1 MVSDIHPWIEPL
13 AKAKANQITFHIE
26 IAPEYNSLC
35 DILSI
40 IKRKSI
46 RTGVALKPM
55 TPICNTLISLIRED
69 MIDMVL
75 IMTVG
80 KKYLE
85 PGFGGQAFMKDTLG
99 KVTQLRNSFPNLD
112 IQVDG
117 GLDLETVKFAAEAGA
132 NVIVSGTGIF
142 KHSEPASAI
151 EQMRDV
157 VLRKICN

>member
-1 MVSDIHPWIEPL
+1 
-13 AKAKANQITFHIE
+13 
-26 IAPEYNSLC
+26 
-35 DILSI
+35 
-40 IKRKSI
+40 
-46 RTGVALKPM
+46 
-55 TPICNTLISLIRED
+55 
-69 MIDMVL
+69 
-75 IMTVG
+75 
-80 KKYLE
+80 
-85 PGFGGQAFMKDTLG
+85 MKDTLG